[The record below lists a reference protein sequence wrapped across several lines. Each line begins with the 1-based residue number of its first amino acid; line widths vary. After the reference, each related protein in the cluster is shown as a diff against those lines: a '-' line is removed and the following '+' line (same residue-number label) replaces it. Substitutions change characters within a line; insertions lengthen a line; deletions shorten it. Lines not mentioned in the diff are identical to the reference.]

1 MAVIGIKAI
10 GRFIAPQSV
19 SNLARS
25 VEAGKDEAFI
35 RDKIGFESLARLPA
49 GVEASDMCVA
59 AFADLQQ
66 GSRIRKEEVDCLIVC
81 TQNPDA
87 QGLPHTSAIVHK
99 KLGLKHDVACFDIS
113 LGCSGYVYGLAV
125 ITAFMQANG
134 LRNGLLFTADPY
146 SRIIAPGNWDTDL
159 LFGDAATVTWI
170 GAEPVYTCRPA
181 MFATDG
187 SLGHS
192 ITVPERGGTL
202 TMLGSNV
209 FKFSMTV
216 VPEQINRYLESES
229 LAYQDVDVFLFHQ
242 GSRFIV
248 ENLAKKMGIDP
259 AKVPFEAAQTGNTVS
274 SSLPLLL
281 QPRLAAPPPARI
293 LMCGFGV
300 GLSWATMV
308 IDARPTSGE

>member
-1 MAVIGIKAI
+1 MIGIKAI
-10 GRFIAPQSV
+10 GRFIPPERV

-25 VEAGKDEAFI
+25 AQAGKDEVFI
-35 RDKIGFESLARLPA
+35 RNKIGFESLARLPV
-49 GVEASDMCVA
+49 GEETSDMCVA

-66 GSRIRKEEVDCLIVC
+66 DSAVRKEQVDCLIVC

-87 QGLPHTSAIVHK
+87 HGLPHTSAIVHK
-99 KLGLKHDVACFDIS
+99 KLGFKHGVACFDIS

-134 LRNGLLFTADPY
+134 LCNGLLFTADPY

-170 GAEPVYTCRPA
+170 GDDPIYTCRPA
-181 MFATDG
+181 MFGTDG

-192 ITVPERGGTL
+192 ITVAERGGTL
-202 TMLGSNV
+202 AMLGSNV

-216 VPEQINRYLESES
+216 VPEQIKDYLQRES
-229 LAYQDVDVFLFHQ
+229 LSYDDVDLFLFHQ

-259 AKVPFEAAQTGNTVS
+259 AKVPFEATQTGNTVS

-281 QPRLAAPPPARI
+281 QPRLSAPPSRV
-293 LMCGFGV
+293 LMSGFGV

-308 IDARPTSGE
+308 INARHKSGE

>member
-1 MAVIGIKAI
+1 MIGIKAI
-10 GRFIAPQSV
+10 GRFIAPEQV

-25 VEAGKDEAFI
+25 AEAGKDEAFI

-49 GVEASDMCVA
+49 GQETSDMCVA

-66 GSRIRKEEVDCLIVC
+66 GSGLRKEDVDCLIVC

-87 QGLPHTSAIVHK
+87 HGLPHASAIVHK
-99 KLGLKHDVACFDIS
+99 KLGLKHEVACFDIS

-125 ITAFMQANG
+125 ITAFMHANG
-134 LRNGLLFTADPY
+134 LRNGVLFTADPY
-146 SRIIAPGNWDTDL
+146 SRIIAPQNWDTDL
-159 LFGDAATVTWI
+159 LFGDAATATWI
-170 GAEPVYTCRPA
+170 GEQPVYSCRPA
-181 MFATDG
+181 MFGTDG

-192 ITVPERGGTL
+192 ITVPKHGGKL
-202 TMLGSNV
+202 IMLGSNV

-216 VPEQINRYLESES
+216 VPEQINRYLQRES
-229 LAYQDVDVFLFHQ
+229 LSHDDIDLFLFHQ

-248 ENLAKKMGIDP
+248 ENLAKKMGIAPD
-259 AKVPFEAAQTGNTVS
+259 KVPFEAAQTGNTVS

-281 QPRLAAPPPARI
+281 QPRLAMPPACI
-293 LMCGFGV
+293 LMSGFGV

-308 IDARPTSGE
+308 INARQPRSPENE

>member
-1 MAVIGIKAI
+1 MLGIKAI
-10 GRFIAPQSV
+10 GRFIAPETI

-25 VEAGKDEAFI
+25 AEAGKEEAFI
-35 RDKIGFESLARLPA
+35 RDKIGFESVARLPA
-49 GVEASDMCVA
+49 DQQTSDMCVA

-66 GSRIRKEEVDCLIVC
+66 GAGIRKEDVDCLIVC

-87 QGLPHTSAIVHK
+87 HGLPHTSAIVHK

-125 ITAFMQANG
+125 ITAFMQTNG

-146 SRIIAPGNWDTDL
+146 SRIIEPGNWDTDL

-170 GAEPVYTCRPA
+170 GQDPIYLCRPA
-181 MFATDG
+181 MFGTDG

-192 ITVPERGGTL
+192 IAVPSLGGTL
-202 TMLGSNV
+202 GMLGSNV

-216 VPEQINRYLESES
+216 VPDQINRYLERES
-229 LAYQDVDVFLFHQ
+229 LSHGDIDVFLFHQ

-248 ENLAKKMGIDP
+248 ENLARKMGIDP
-259 AKVPFEAAQTGNTVS
+259 AKVPFEAAQMGNTVS

-281 QPRLAAPPPARI
+281 QPRLAAPPPRI
-293 LMCGFGV
+293 LMSGFGV

-308 IDARPTSGE
+308 INARRTYGE

>member
-1 MAVIGIKAI
+1 VAVIGIKAI
-10 GRFIAPQSV
+10 GRFIAPGQV
-19 SNLARS
+19 SNIARS
-25 VEAGKDEAFI
+25 AEAGKDEAFI

-49 GVEASDMCVA
+49 DQQTSDMCMA

-66 GSRIRKEEVDCLIVC
+66 GSTIQKDDVDCLIVC

-87 QGLPHTSAIVHK
+87 HGLPHTSAIVHK

-125 ITAFMQANG
+125 ILAFMQANG

-159 LFGDAATVTWI
+159 LFGDAATATWI

-192 ITVPERGGTL
+192 ITVPERGGKL

-216 VPEQINRYLESES
+216 VPDQIHRYLQRES
-229 LAYQDVDVFLFHQ
+229 LSPDDIDLFLLHQ

-248 ENLAKKMGIDP
+248 ENLARKMGLPQD
-259 AKVPFEAAQTGNTVS
+259 KVPFEATQTGNTVS

-281 QPRLAAPPPARI
+281 QPRLASPPARI
-293 LMCGFGV
+293 LMSGFGV

-308 IDARPTSGE
+308 INAHTQSFGE